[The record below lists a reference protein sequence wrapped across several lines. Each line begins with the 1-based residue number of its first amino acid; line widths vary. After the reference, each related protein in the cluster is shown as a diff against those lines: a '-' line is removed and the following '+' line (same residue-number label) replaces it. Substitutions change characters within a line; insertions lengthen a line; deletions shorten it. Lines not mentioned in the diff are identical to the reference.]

1 MSPEFCTPHHR
12 HGPASRCEGRQG
24 RCHPRG
30 RRLACPPSASRQP
43 RSALPRGARAAGHS
57 GSGRRRENK
66 SRGRG
71 QQQKARRLLRQL
83 PNHPLLH
90 RSAENEINQNV
101 TPTRTS
107 HPATAPRPRDPSL
120 SAGGPLGA
128 AAHGPAKSWLL
139 SYTWSTRVCEVYLR
153 TAWGGLGS
161 ARLLGTAEP
170 WETPQAAARGWRVS
184 GPEEPPGPPLRTRP
198 PPRLIPGCPAG
209 SGSF

>member
-57 GSGRRRENK
+57 GSGRQRENK

-71 QQQKARRLLRQL
+71 QQQKARRLLRRL
-83 PNHPLLH
+83 PDHPLLH
-90 RSAENEINQNV
+90 RSAENEINQSV
-101 TPTRTS
+101 TATPRPT
-107 HPATAPRPRDPSL
+107 AAPRPEPERR
-120 SAGGPLGA
+120 GPPRRC
-128 AAHGPAKSWLL
+128 GPRSGQVLASN
-139 SYTWSTRVCEVYLR
+139 YTWSTRVCEVYLR

-170 WETPQAAARGWRVS
+170 WETPQAAARGCRVS
-184 GPEEPPGPPLRTRP
+184 GLEEPPGRR
-198 PPRLIPGCPAG
+198 
-209 SGSF
+209 

>member
-12 HGPASRCEGRQG
+12 HGPASRCEGQQG

-30 RRLACPPSASRQP
+30 RHLACPPSASRQP

-71 QQQKARRLLRQL
+71 QQQKARRLLRRS
-83 PNHPLLH
+83 PDHPSLH
-90 RSAENEINQNV
+90 RSAENEINQSA
-101 TPTRTS
+101 TATRTS
-107 HPATAPRPRDPSL
+107 PPTAGAQHPTPRPAAAPRPRDPSL

-139 SYTWSTRVCEVYLR
+139 T
-153 TAWGGLGS
+153 
-161 ARLLGTAEP
+161 
-170 WETPQAAARGWRVS
+170 
-184 GPEEPPGPPLRTRP
+184 
-198 PPRLIPGCPAG
+198 IPGVPE
-209 SGSF
+209 FVKFT